1 MRLVEVRL
9 HKVAGQ
15 LEATEKLYGEDGY
28 YGSENILNNPS
39 STDEA
44 IQQIVDLYK
53 DEDCLL
59 EIIISFNLFKKA

>member
-1 MRLVEVRL
+1 MKKITVSL
-9 HKVAGQ
+9 HRVAGH
-15 LEATEKLYGEDGY
+15 LEATEKLYGKNGY
-28 YGSENILNNPS
+28 YSSENILNNPS